1 MEEPSTVATNPLD
14 HRFISKWALMQ
25 ADEELAGTSTPVRTR
40 RAEPTIFEHLRRVLV
55 SIVPR
60 CCRRRAPFF
69 STSSRSPA
77 GQRAVG
83 DDRSYRVSP
92 GGGHASTPSAWTTN
106 DAVVPRPTL
115 VGRGSDSQDDPQ
127 ELSLNT
133 PERRNS
139 AEAQDV
145 QLELLMHDHPFRSA
159 FVAYLTCFEGGPRS
173 SSGDGGAGGARTT
186 ARGHRFE
193 WQGHWQAEP
202 LWFTDDGPTK
212 WSLLNGAARVCVGF
226 VMRFLNF
233 GGVID
238 IGRSD
243 EGEGDDPRPEVPE
256 SLAFNC
262 CFFASIFGRV
272 DVKYFFRDT
281 VYQQSNLPVP
291 TIEIGSTTTRATPSQ
306 TQGEVAPARSDVK
319 QHYCLCTN
327 VDGEN
332 FFDEILVDSDV
343 DSSSSV
349 GGPLVFLRCKLGRGS
364 WKRRD
369 SI

>member
-1 MEEPSTVATNPLD
+1 MP
-14 HRFISKWALMQ
+14 M
-25 ADEELAGTSTPVRTR
+25 
-40 RAEPTIFEHLRRVLV
+40 
-55 SIVPR
+55 
-60 CCRRRAPFF
+60 
-69 STSSRSPA
+69 
-77 GQRAVG
+77 
-83 DDRSYRVSP
+83 
-92 GGGHASTPSAWTTN
+92 
-106 DAVVPRPTL
+106 PTL

-186 ARGHRFE
+186 ARFE

-202 LWFTDDGPTK
+202 LWFTEDGPTN

-226 VMRFLNF
+226 LMRFLNF

-243 EGEGDDPRPEVPE
+243 EGEGDEIRPEVPE
-256 SLAFNC
+256 SLTLSLC
-262 CFFASIFGRV
+262 ISASIFGRV
-272 DVKYFFRDT
+272 GLKYFFRDT
-281 VYQQSNLPVP
+281 VYQQSNLP
-291 TIEIGSTTTRATPSQ
+291 TIEIDTTTTRATPSQ
-306 TQGEVAPARSDVK
+306 TQEEVAPARSNVEQ

-327 VDGEN
+327 VDGED
-332 FFDEILVDSDV
+332 FFDEILVDRDRSHDSDV
-343 DSSSSV
+343 DSSSA
-349 GGPLVFLRCKLGRGS
+349 GGPLVFLRCKLGRE
-364 WKRRD
+364 WKRCD
-369 SI
+369 II